1 MKNLETDLRVHSK
14 NHLELKTSIP
24 VSESG
29 IEKYDLQLYLF
40 SPAQLNIRENTND
53 QASAVYTDINVR
65 TRFSSP
71 NLSIDNIIDSDCNLS
86 PLSRISLRLQQSIF
100 DKEAE
105 RCIIYE
111 FQTLVNNLR
120 REMKDTIQLV
130 QVESEK
136 LSAVTICTKKI
147 EKTLQDIAKLVEKF
161 RSLYAFFLEPRIVEN
176 LRTAFLWC
184 DETLSSIL
192 IESFVELFIISK
204 RVELEGKLIKA
215 IELAAVN
222 EEQHRKEFLYV
233 TDPDSTESH
242 VGEAVSY
249 RSGMLK
255 KWSQSSLYIR
265 AEESRLPKRIG
276 HIIAGT
282 AAAAAMTFAVLASLY
297 AQRVFSQ
304 NTLPWVL
311 VIVLAY
317 VFKDRIKEILREVLG
332 RGLPKLLADHITRFR
347 DPVTDAKVGNVKE
360 RIEFLRMRDVPSR
373 IKSLRTEIPNPFR
386 DLLPVEDVIF
396 YSRNILINSRK
407 LQRNHSRLEAINE
420 IIRIRLDKWFKEM
433 DDPEDRFSSIE
444 SGEVKIFEGKKVYHL
459 HLIIELSE
467 KKDQGNDKLFHYEV
481 IFSKK
486 GILRIITL

>member
-1 MKNLETDLRVHSK
+1 MKNLETDLRVHSR
-14 NHLELKTSIP
+14 NHLELKTSFP

-29 IEKYDLQLYLF
+29 IEKYNLQFYLF
-40 SPAQLNIRENTND
+40 SPAQLNIRKNSSD
-53 QASAVYTDINVR
+53 QASMIYTDINVR

-71 NLSIDNIIDSDCNLS
+71 NLSISNIIDPDCDLS
-86 PLSRISLRLQQSIF
+86 PLSRISKRLKLSIF
-100 DKEAE
+100 DKESE
-105 RCIIYE
+105 RSIIYE
-111 FQTLVNNLR
+111 FQTLVNNIR
-120 REMKDTIQLV
+120 REMKDTTQLV
-130 QVESEK
+130 QIESEK
-136 LSAVTICTKKI
+136 PSAHSVCNNKI
-147 EKTLQDIAKLVEKF
+147 EKMLNDVEKLVEKF
-161 RSLYAFFLEPRIVEN
+161 RKLYAHFLEPRIAEN
-176 LRTAFLWC
+176 LRKAYLWC

-192 IESFVELFIISK
+192 IESLAELFIISR
-204 RVELEGKLIKA
+204 RVGLDEKFIHS
-215 IELAAVN
+215 IEQTVVT
-222 EEQHRKEFLYV
+222 EEQHRKEFQYV
-233 TDPDSTESH
+233 TEPETNESH
-242 VGEAVSY
+242 VSEAVSY

-265 AEESRLPKRIG
+265 AEESRLPKRVG

-317 VFKDRIKEILREVLG
+317 VFKDRIKEILREVMG
-332 RGLPKLLADHITRFR
+332 RGLPKLVADHITRFR
-347 DPVTDAKVGNVKE
+347 DPVTDEKIGNVKE
-360 RIEFLRMRDVPSR
+360 RIEFLRMRDIPARV
-373 IKSLRTEIPNPFR
+373 KDMRTKRPNPFR
-386 DLLPVEDVIF
+386 DLLPEEDVIY

-420 IIRIRLDKWFKEM
+420 IIRIRLDKWFKET
-433 DDPEDRFSSIE
+433 DDPEDPFLSID

-459 HLIIELSE
+459 HLIIELSA
-467 KKDQGNDKLFHYEV
+467 KSDSGSDKLFHYEV

>member
-1 MKNLETDLRVHSK
+1 MKNLETDLRIHSK

-29 IEKYDLQLYLF
+29 IEKYTLQFYLF
-40 SPAQLNIRENTND
+40 SPAQLNIRENVND
-53 QASAVYTDINVR
+53 QASAIYADINVR

-71 NLSIDNIIDSDCNLS
+71 NLSINNIIDPECDLS
-86 PLSRISLRLQQSIF
+86 PLSRISKRLQLSLF
-100 DKEAE
+100 DKESE
-105 RCIIYE
+105 RSIIYE

-120 REMKDTIQLV
+120 REMKDITQLV
-130 QVESEK
+130 LVESEK
-136 LSAVTICTKKI
+136 PSAISVCTHKI
-147 EKTLQDIAKLVEKF
+147 EKTLKDIEKLVEKY
-161 RSLYAFFLEPRIVEN
+161 RKLYALFLEPRIVET
-176 LRTAFLWC
+176 LRKAFLWC
-184 DETLSSIL
+184 DETISSIL
-192 IESFVELFIISK
+192 IEALVELFIISK
-204 RVELEGKLIKA
+204 RVELDEKLIHS
-215 IELAAVN
+215 IERSVVS
-222 EEQHRKEFLYV
+222 EEQHRKEFQYV
-233 TDPDSTESH
+233 TEPETNESH
-242 VGEAVSY
+242 VSEAVSY

-297 AQRVFSQ
+297 AQKVFSQ

-317 VFKDRIKEILREVLG
+317 VFKDRIKEILREVMG

-347 DPVTDAKVGNVKE
+347 DPVTDVNVGNVKE
-360 RIEFLRMRDVPSR
+360 RIEFLRMHDVPIR
-373 IKSLRTEIPNPFR
+373 IKRLRTKKPNPFR
-386 DLLPVEDVIF
+386 DLLPEEDVIY

-433 DDPEDRFSSIE
+433 DDPEDPFLSID
-444 SGEVKIFEGKKVYHL
+444 SGKVKIFEGKKVYHL
-459 HLIIELSE
+459 HLIIELCE
-467 KKDQGNDKLFHYEV
+467 KKGSDSDKLFHYEV

-486 GILRIITL
+486 GILRIIVL

>member
-29 IEKYDLQLYLF
+29 IEKYTLQLYLF
-40 SPAQLNIRENTND
+40 SPAQLNIRENAND
-53 QASAVYTDINVR
+53 QASAIYADINVR

-71 NLSIDNIIDSDCNLS
+71 NLSINNIIDPDCDLS
-86 PLSRISLRLQQSIF
+86 PLYRISQRLQLSLF
-100 DKEAE
+100 DKESE
-105 RCIIYE
+105 RSIIYE

-120 REMKDTIQLV
+120 REMKDTILLV

-136 LSAVTICTKKI
+136 TSAYAVCKHKI
-147 EKTLQDIAKLVEKF
+147 EKTLHDIDKLIIKF
-161 RSLYAFFLEPRIVEN
+161 RNLYALFLEPRISET
-176 LRTAFLWC
+176 LRKAFLWC

-192 IESFVELFIISK
+192 IESLVELFIISK
-204 RVELEGKLIKA
+204 RVGLDEKLIKS
-215 IELAAVN
+215 IELAAVG
-222 EEQHRKEFLYV
+222 EEQHRKEFQYV
-233 TDPDSTESH
+233 TDPDTTESH
-242 VGEAVSY
+242 VDEAVSY

-265 AEESRLPKRIG
+265 AEESRLPKRVG

-297 AQRVFSQ
+297 AQKVFSQ

-317 VFKDRIKEILREVLG
+317 VFKDRIKEILREVMG

-347 DPVTDAKVGNVKE
+347 DPETNANVGNVKE
-360 RIEFLRMRDVPSR
+360 RIEFLRMRDVPGR
-373 IKSLRTEIPNPFR
+373 IKSLRSEKPNPFR
-386 DLLPVEDVIF
+386 DLLPEEDVIF

-420 IIRIRLDKWFKEM
+420 IIRIRLDKWFRET
-433 DDPEDRFSSIE
+433 DDPEDQFLSIK

-459 HLIIELSE
+459 HLIIELCE
-467 KKDQGNDKLFHYEV
+467 KNGFDSDKLFHYEV

-486 GILRIITL
+486 GILRILVL